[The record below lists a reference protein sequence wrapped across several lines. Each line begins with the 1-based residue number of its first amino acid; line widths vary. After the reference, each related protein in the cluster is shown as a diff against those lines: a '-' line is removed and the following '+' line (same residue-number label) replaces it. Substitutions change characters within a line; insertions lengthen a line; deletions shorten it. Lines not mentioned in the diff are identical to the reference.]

1 MEASPKPVNKIRK
14 SNWQSVSVSRR
25 RTSDAKL
32 KASSQGLSSHGW
44 HNLPSGRFAI
54 AHFNAQSSRIS
65 VRFPTEPPGLDSPS
79 EKTNWYHR
87 GGN

>member
-32 KASSQGLSSHGW
+32 KASSQG
-44 HNLPSGRFAI
+44 F
-54 AHFNAQSSRIS
+54 
-65 VRFPTEPPGLDSPS
+65 SPS
-79 EKTNWYHR
+79 PTLMPSPREFLSGSRPSLQDWTHLPKKSACQLR
-87 GGN
+87 DQGLS